1 MTVKPDDVTK
11 GRKDLD
17 AHGRLRANGLI
28 RKIRECLKSKPKEDL
43 SFVLNF
49 VQIAVSINL
58 FSHLQFQ
65 LRLEFSH
72 KKRNLGHG
80 YIHLPVY
87 DSVKTGWE

>member
-1 MTVKPDDVTK
+1 M
-11 GRKDLD
+11 
-17 AHGRLRANGLI
+17 NGLI

-49 VQIAVSINL
+49 VQIAVSINR

-72 KKRNLGHG
+72 KKRNLGHI
-80 YIHLPVY
+80 IHLPVY
-87 DSVKTGWE
+87 DSVKKGWE

>member
-1 MTVKPDDVTK
+1 M
-11 GRKDLD
+11 G
-17 AHGRLRANGLI
+17 GSGANGLI

-49 VQIAVSINL
+49 VQIAVSILNL

-72 KKRNLGHG
+72 KKRNLGHI
-80 YIHLPVY
+80 YTYQYMIR
-87 DSVKTGWE
+87 